1 MKALVFQSREKTL
14 SSALEDIKKQID
26 KHFDTYDFLIFA
38 VSPDYPYNDINY
50 YIKKVFNTEKNIGFH
65 AIHSFCDSEIVEGI
79 SVAVIKFERTG
90 KVEIFY
96 LEGID
101 ENEAVI
107 ETANY
112 FNSNSDKLHI
122 IIGGLGN
129 KKRFGTFIEEVSQFI
144 DFQPVNNII
153 GGISSGYRDANGEV
167 LSYQFVDSKIIKNGF
182 VIITFSNIDFAIDIA
197 LGFKPYGVT
206 YEIKK
211 AKDYKLY
218 LVDENRNFSDI
229 TRSLI
234 KGIDNFDIRYLWY
247 IPIYILDDEEGY
259 VATLRTFKKVEKDY
273 VEFFGPIKE
282 GQKLKLSFATAEEL
296 LQENLKIAK
305 RVKERI
311 GHSEIVFDF
320 SCTARQYVLE
330 ERQKEEAEIY
340 TSILNSNL
348 FGFFTYGEIGP
359 DRYFK
364 KLKFYNET
372 SIVLAMKE
380 R

>member
-1 MKALVFQSREKTL
+1 MKTQVFKSQEKTL
-14 SSALEDIKKQID
+14 LFALEDIKNQID
-26 KHFDTYDFLIFA
+26 KNFDSYDFLIFA
-38 VSPDYPYNDINY
+38 ISPDYPYIDINY
-50 YIKKVFNTEKNIGFH
+50 YIKKVFNTEKYLGFH
-65 AIHSFCDSEIVEGI
+65 AIHSFCDTEIVEGI

-96 LEGID
+96 LEDID
-101 ENEAVI
+101 EDDAVI
-107 ETANY
+107 KTANY
-112 FNSNSDKLHI
+112 FNSNPDKLHI
-122 IIGGLGN
+122 VIGGLGN

-144 DFQPVNNII
+144 NYQPVNNII
-153 GGISSGYRDANGEV
+153 GGVSSGHRDANGEV

-182 VIITFSNIDFAIDIA
+182 VIITLSNIDFAIDIA

-218 LVDENRNFSDI
+218 LVDDNRNFSDI
-229 TRSLI
+229 TRSFM

-259 VATLRTFKKVEKDY
+259 VATLRTFKKVAKDY

-282 GQKLKLSFATAEEL
+282 GQKLKLSFATPEEL
-296 LQENLKIAK
+296 LKENFKIAK
-305 RVKERI
+305 KVKERI
-311 GHSEIVFDF
+311 EYCEILFDF

-330 ERQKEEAEIY
+330 ERQREEIEIY
-340 TSILNSNL
+340 VSTLNSNL
-348 FGFFTYGEIGP
+348 FGFFTFGEIGP
-359 DRYFK
+359 DKHFK

-372 SIVLAMKE
+372 SILLAMKE